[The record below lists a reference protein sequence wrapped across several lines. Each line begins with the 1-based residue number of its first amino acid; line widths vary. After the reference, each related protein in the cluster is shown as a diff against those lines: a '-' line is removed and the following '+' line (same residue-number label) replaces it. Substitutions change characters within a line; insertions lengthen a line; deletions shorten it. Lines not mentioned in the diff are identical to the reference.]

1 MEKYGDKIISSVS
14 LIHDDHPNF
23 ITIYFFRLFNDTYNI
38 RAHKIDFFIILAS
51 VCFQS
56 YNLHEVGRM

>member
-38 RAHKIDFFIILAS
+38 RAHKIDFFYYFSFSVLPIL
-51 VCFQS
+51 
-56 YNLHEVGRM
+56 